1 MNTQNRGAA
10 NAEMFARAKES
21 IAQDMKARNIGAI
34 IWDNASANF
43 HQIPEIE
50 LVCPS
55 TGNTRT
61 ARITGLY
68 LYKDNV
74 YLMEEDSVGVSVGD
88 FYDQNTEV
96 KPTVVTLTPD
106 MAAKSLGDPD
116 REDGYT
122 RQGTLEEWTVVA
134 DAYFEA
140 LAEQ

>member
-1 MNTQNRGAA
+1 MNTQNSGAA

-21 IAQDMKARNIGAI
+21 IAQDMEARNIGAI

-88 FYDQNTEV
+88 FYDHNTEV
-96 KPTVVTLTPD
+96 KPTVVTLT
-106 MAAKSLGDPD
+106 
-116 REDGYT
+116 
-122 RQGTLEEWTVVA
+122 
-134 DAYFEA
+134 
-140 LAEQ
+140 EQ